1 MGLCYGYVNRRIG
14 PNDGGRIMSL
24 YIGKD
29 PNEVLKKLVVGKI
42 TKTTLLA
49 ILVLVAL
56 IVTTAYLLVKTEA
69 LVFSIYIILSLY
81 LEIMLLN
88 IEYIINNAVMNYSSI
103 LKDEVA
109 IDIAKK
115 NLEKMAIFK
124 LIKAIKLIRYLLLA
138 IVLTTLIFNR

>member
-1 MGLCYGYVNRRIG
+1 
-14 PNDGGRIMSL
+14 MSL